1 LLQLRSRVKI
11 VDKTSALS
19 GVCIKVLKGKFIAYM
34 GDTFLLSVRSRS
46 AKKASLLKFRLQKKF
61 SVGSM
66 HRALLIRS
74 NFNFK
79 RFPGLFIKFFDN
91 SCVLVNKRIVPISNR
106 IYGPVLKEFCMV
118 WPSIGCVS
126 VEIL

>member
-1 LLQLRSRVKI
+1 MLQLRSRVKI

-46 AKKASLLKFRLQKKF
+46 AKKASLLKYRLQKKF

-74 NFNFK
+74 KFNFK

>member
-1 LLQLRSRVKI
+1 MLQLRSRVKI

-74 NFNFK
+74 KFNFK

>member
-1 LLQLRSRVKI
+1 MLQLRSRVKI

-74 NFNFK
+74 KFNYK